1 MQSPN
6 EIGMRRRELLGV
18 LGGAVTWPLC
28 AHAQQAMPVIG
39 FLRSTSAASAA
50 RLAAAFRQGLEQAG
64 FVDGQNVA
72 IEHRWADDQLDR
84 LPELAGDLI
93 RRQPA
98 LIVGN
103 ILAVQALKAST
114 SAIPIVFVG
123 GSDPVRIGLVPSINR
138 PGGNVTGVVWSSSG
152 LTAKRF
158 EQLHAIVPKSAAI
171 AAVFDPNA
179 PDPELPVKDV
189 EEAGRK
195 IGRQVLIMKAADE
208 GELHASFAEMVQ
220 RGAGG
225 LLIGNSAFFL
235 GRRRQLAMLA
245 ARHGLP
251 TSAGVESFADAGI
264 LMSYGASQAD
274 AYRRAGQFAG
284 RILKGAKP
292 ADMPVELATK
302 FDFVINLATAK
313 ALGITVPPSLLAIA
327 DEVIE

>member
-1 MQSPN
+1 
-6 EIGMRRRELLGV
+6 MRRREFITL
-18 LGGAVTWPLC
+18 LGGAATWPMM
-28 AHAQQAMPVIG
+28 ARAQQAMPVIG
-39 FLRSTSAASAA
+39 FFRSTSAASAA
-50 RLAAAFRQGLEQAG
+50 QLVTAFRQGLMQAG
-64 FVDGQNVA
+64 FVEGKQVT
-72 IEHRWADDQLDR
+72 IEYRWAEDQLDR
-84 LPELAGDLI
+84 LPELAEDLI

-98 LIVGN
+98 LVVGN
-103 ILAVQALKAST
+103 LLAAQALKAST

-123 GSDPVRIGLVPSINR
+123 GTDPVSLGLVPSLNR
-138 PGGNVTGVVWSSSG
+138 PGGNVTGVVFTSSG
-152 LTAKRF
+152 LTAKRL
-158 EQLHAIVPKSAAI
+158 EQLHAIVPKSVAI
-171 AAVFDPNA
+171 AALFDPHT
-179 PDPELPVKDV
+179 PDAELPMKGV

-274 AYRRAGQFAG
+274 AYRRAGEFAG

-302 FDFVINLATAK
+302 FNFVINLATAK
-313 ALGITVPPSLLAIA
+313 ALGISVPPSLLAIA
-327 DEVIE
+327 DVVIE